1 MRNPGIAWR
10 ARVVAVGVITAALAA
25 CEPVIE
31 PVELPLNAALLAED
45 GSVVGTQADGGPY
58 SYSPPAGSEVTIVR
72 WDDGVVEELA
82 SLGHATEVEVTA
94 HNRAGDIVGQF
105 VRDQVRQA
113 FLLTNDGQL
122 QVLASATSPGVH
134 VPRAIDAGRRIVLTP
149 HPGYGTSYSSTQ
161 IWDDGIASW
170 PWLHAGFDRS
180 NEAGLAV
187 GAVGASSGKPSTW
200 ATGSPW
206 PVSFSDRVGSAQAVN
221 EKGTV
226 AGTVLRP
233 GTNQRVAYL
242 WKGSALVELPTP
254 PGGQQVTMS
263 RAPGSLNEHDEVVG
277 TVTLNGAPRA
287 VLWREGEA
295 VDLGTLAGGTVSRAA
310 VVNESSQVAGISDN
324 GDAYHGFLWKDGQM
338 TDLGPAEEILGL
350 DDDGAVLGRTLTTS
364 LYWPA
369 P

>member
-1 MRNPGIAWR
+1 
-10 ARVVAVGVITAALAA
+10 
-25 CEPVIE
+25 
-31 PVELPLNAALLAED
+31 
-45 GSVVGTQADGGPY
+45 
-58 SYSPPAGSEVTIVR
+58 
-72 WDDGVVEELA
+72 
-82 SLGHATEVEVTA
+82 VEVTA

-233 GTNQRVAYL
+233 G
-242 WKGSALVELPTP
+242 KGSALVELPTP

-350 DDDGAVLGRTLTTS
+350 DDDGAVLGRTLTTT